1 MRGTLNRLPGVPTG
15 YEQVSEL
22 TLAQRDDLHRLYGQT
37 WWARGRKLQDVDRVL
52 RNSKPIIG
60 ICESG
65 SRRLIAFARV
75 LTDFI
80 YKATIYD
87 VIVDEE
93 LRGRGFG
100 RVLVEAILEHPELQ
114 NVRDIELYTR
124 DELIPFYEKW
134 GFTAELPEVRFMRK
148 RR

>member
-1 MRGTLNRLPGVPTG
+1 MPAG
-15 YEQVSEL
+15 YEQISEL
-22 TLAQRDDLHRLYGQT
+22 SLAQRDDLHRLYRQV
-37 WWARGRKLQDVDRVL
+37 WWAHERELQDVDRVL

-60 ICESG
+60 ICEGG

-80 YKATIYD
+80 YKATVFD

-93 LRGRGFG
+93 LHGRGFG
-100 RVLVEAILEHPELQ
+100 RILVDAILKHPELQ

-124 DELIPFYEKW
+124 EELIPFYEKW
-134 GFTAELPEVRFMRK
+134 GFSADLPEAHFMRK
-148 RR
+148 RK

>member
-1 MRGTLNRLPGVPTG
+1 MNNLTPLPAG
-15 YEQVSEL
+15 YEQIAEL
-22 TLAQRDDLHRLYGQT
+22 TLSQRDDLHRLYRQV
-37 WWARGRKLQDVDRVL
+37 WWARERMLQDVDRVL
-52 RNSKPIIG
+52 RNSKPIVG

-65 SRRLIAFARV
+65 SRRLVAFARV

-80 YKATIYD
+80 YKATIYN

-100 RVLVEAILEHPELQ
+100 RALIEAILKHPELQ

-124 DELIPFYEKW
+124 PELTPFYEQW
-134 GFTAELPEVRFMRK
+134 GFTANLPEIRFMRK
-148 RR
+148 RN

>member
-1 MRGTLNRLPGVPTG
+1 M
-15 YEQVSEL
+15 
-22 TLAQRDDLHRLYGQT
+22 
-37 WWARGRKLQDVDRVL
+37 L